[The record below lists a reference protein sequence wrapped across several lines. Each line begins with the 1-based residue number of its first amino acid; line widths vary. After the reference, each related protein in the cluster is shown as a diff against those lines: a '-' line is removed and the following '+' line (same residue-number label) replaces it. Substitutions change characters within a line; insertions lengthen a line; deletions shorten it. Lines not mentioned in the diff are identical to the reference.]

1 MENCCKKGPL
11 VSRKRWPELAG
22 PTTQNLP
29 GLTWAVLWQC
39 SWQHEDMRGAIL
51 RRVGRSVGT
60 ASQLAEGPPTTEG
73 QLIHLGNQTAETPR
87 KPPSPAV
94 IASLTLLS
102 LSVSIITTLPSYPNL
117 SPGFLLGSP
126 DCTPSPQQFV
136 LHAATRGIV
145 ADANF
150 ITFP

>member
-1 MENCCKKGPL
+1 M
-11 VSRKRWPELAG
+11 
-22 PTTQNLP
+22 
-29 GLTWAVLWQC
+29 
-39 SWQHEDMRGAIL
+39 
-51 RRVGRSVGT
+51 GRSAGT
-60 ASQLAEGPPTTEG
+60 ASQLVEGPPTTEG
-73 QLIHLGNQTAETPR
+73 QLIHLGNQTAETPC

-94 IASLTLLS
+94 IASLTLLF

-126 DCTPSPQQFV
+126 DCTPSPQQFI

-150 ITFP
+150 ITFPLFKTF